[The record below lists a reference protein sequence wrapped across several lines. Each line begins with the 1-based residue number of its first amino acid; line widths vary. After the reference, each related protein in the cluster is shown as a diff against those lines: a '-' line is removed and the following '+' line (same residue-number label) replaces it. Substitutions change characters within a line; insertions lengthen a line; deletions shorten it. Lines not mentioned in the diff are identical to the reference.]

1 MGLRGVLATLTLPSV
16 NFIPKE
22 TEYEDRINVK
32 KNSFHP
38 AFKISL
44 VVGGGGGGGWGV
56 VGFCGWWYGIKKY
69 RAFT

>member
-1 MGLRGVLATLTLPSV
+1 MGLRGVLRTLTLPSV

-22 TEYEDRINVK
+22 TEYQDRINVK
-32 KNSFHP
+32 KFLFILLLKYPSW
-38 AFKISL
+38 L
-44 VVGGGGGGGWGV
+44 VEAEGGG